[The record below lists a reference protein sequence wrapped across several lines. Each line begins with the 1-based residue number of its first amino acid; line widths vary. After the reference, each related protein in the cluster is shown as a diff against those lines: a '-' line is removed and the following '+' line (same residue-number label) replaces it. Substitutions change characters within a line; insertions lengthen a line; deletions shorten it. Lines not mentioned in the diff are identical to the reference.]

1 MITTGLFSSGSRDH
15 VGCFLF
21 NDLIELFSIFMDHRA
36 ISTAGNNRS
45 ICEYYEKNYLSAL
58 VLYVQVGS
66 LFAVFLVKRGFKV
79 DLYEAR
85 EGNYHPEACASLS
98 PE

>member
-1 MITTGLFSSGSRDH
+1 
-15 VGCFLF
+15 
-21 NDLIELFSIFMDHRA
+21 MDPQA
-36 ISTAGNNRS
+36 ISTADNIGQFVNIIR
-45 ICEYYEKNYLSAL
+45 KNYLSAL

-85 EGNYHPEACASLS
+85 EGNYHPEAYASVS

>member
-1 MITTGLFSSGSRDH
+1 MNVMR
-15 VGCFLF
+15 
-21 NDLIELFSIFMDHRA
+21 
-36 ISTAGNNRS
+36 
-45 ICEYYEKNYLSAL
+45 KNYLSAL

-85 EGNYHPEACASLS
+85 EGNYHRQKHMLLYHLNGAPLQ
-98 PE
+98 

>member
-1 MITTGLFSSGSRDH
+1 
-15 VGCFLF
+15 
-21 NDLIELFSIFMDHRA
+21 MDPRA
-36 ISTAGNNRS
+36 ISTVGNTIIGQFMNTMR
-45 ICEYYEKNYLSAL
+45 KNYLSAL

-85 EGNYHPEACASLS
+85 EGNYHPEAYASVS
-98 PE
+98 PDLECCSFTIIFV

>member
-1 MITTGLFSSGSRDH
+1 MNTMR
-15 VGCFLF
+15 
-21 NDLIELFSIFMDHRA
+21 N
-36 ISTAGNNRS
+36 
-45 ICEYYEKNYLSAL
+45 NYLSAL
-58 VLYVQVGS
+58 VLYVQAGS

-85 EGNYHPEACASLS
+85 EGNYHPEAYASVS

>member
-21 NDLIELFSIFMDHRA
+21 NDLTELFSIFMDPRA

-45 ICEYYEKNYLSAL
+45 ICEYYEKK
-58 VLYVQVGS
+58 
-66 LFAVFLVKRGFKV
+66 LFICPCVVRTGWVIVCSFPGEKRIQG
-79 DLYEAR
+79 
-85 EGNYHPEACASLS
+85 
-98 PE
+98 

>member
-1 MITTGLFSSGSRDH
+1 MITTGHFSSGSRDH

-21 NDLIELFSIFMDHRA
+21 NYLIGLFSIFMDPRA
-36 ISTAGNNRS
+36 MQAIIGQFMNIMR
-45 ICEYYEKNYLSAL
+45 KNYLSAL
-58 VLYVQVGS
+58 VFNVQVGS

-85 EGNYHPEACASLS
+85 EGNYHPEA
-98 PE
+98 

>member
-1 MITTGLFSSGSRDH
+1 MNIMR
-15 VGCFLF
+15 
-21 NDLIELFSIFMDHRA
+21 
-36 ISTAGNNRS
+36 
-45 ICEYYEKNYLSAL
+45 KNYLSAL

-85 EGNYHPEACASLS
+85 EGNYHPEAYASVS